1 MKKTMTT
8 AQMKRNTFYISNKI
22 DYNLNI
28 ICIYIIDIDKRMR
41 TISNPDEFRKNVS
54 EKLDVILKHTKTSV
68 NMEKGIYNYAVKE
81 ASTKKVV
88 KKWDNPHFVQIY
100 VDRVRSIYFNLNN
113 ETLLQQLAD
122 GSIKP
127 HVVAFM
133 THQELRPEKW
143 EKLIQEKIQR
153 DKYKYETNIEAA
165 TDTFKCRK
173 CQSNKCTYY
182 QMQTRSA
189 DEPMTTFVTC
199 IDCGNRWKC

>member
-8 AQMKRNTFYISNKI
+8 ARMKRKYISNKI

-54 EKLDVILKHTKTSV
+54 EKLNIILKHTKTSV

-143 EKLIQEKIQR
+143 EKLIKEKIQR
-153 DKYKYETNIEAA
+153 DKHKYETNIEAA